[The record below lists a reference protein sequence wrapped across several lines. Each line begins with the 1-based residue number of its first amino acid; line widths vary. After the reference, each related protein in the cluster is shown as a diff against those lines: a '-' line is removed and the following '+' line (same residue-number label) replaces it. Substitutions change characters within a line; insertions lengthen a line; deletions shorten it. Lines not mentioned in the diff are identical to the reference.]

1 MPRLTKDQKERLHVD
16 LMKGESSIRALAKKY
31 KVANNTI
38 LDHKKKLEH
47 QDKKA
52 LVTIQNH
59 KEAELVKTKT
69 KTIQRRI
76 QYLEVLDERISIYSL
91 RLKAWIAHIKKG
103 TKPVPP
109 YPFSVKEEKEFTSM
123 LKATETFLSG
133 IDKAEGIADTLININ
148 QDQRQVHIHQDSR
161 LEGEW
166 SLLCEKC
173 KKILSDIYLSQ
184 RR

>member
-69 KTIQRRI
+69 KTKRR
-76 QYLEVLDERISIYSL
+76 
-91 RLKAWIAHIKKG
+91 AKK
-103 TKPVPP
+103 
-109 YPFSVKEEKEFTSM
+109 
-123 LKATETFLSG
+123 
-133 IDKAEGIADTLININ
+133 
-148 QDQRQVHIHQDSR
+148 
-161 LEGEW
+161 
-166 SLLCEKC
+166 
-173 KKILSDIYLSQ
+173 
-184 RR
+184 